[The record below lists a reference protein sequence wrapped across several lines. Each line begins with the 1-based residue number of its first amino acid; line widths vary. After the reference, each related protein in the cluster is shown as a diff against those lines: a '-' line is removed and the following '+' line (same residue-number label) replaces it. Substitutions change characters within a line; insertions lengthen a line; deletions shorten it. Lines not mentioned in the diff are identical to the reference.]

1 MRKDDQDLEM
11 FAGAG
16 GSGGLEAHAGL
27 WGFSVEEDVQ
37 HGCIIVLLHVW
48 MVHRIVNF

>member
-1 MRKDDQDLEM
+1 MRKEDKDLEM

-16 GSGGLEAHAGL
+16 GGGGLEAHAGL

-37 HGCIIVLLHVW
+37 HGSVIMLLHVW
-48 MVHRIVNF
+48 MVHSIVKF